1 MTDGRSKRPTTLGSV
16 LGTCRK
22 RGGRGKARNRR
33 SDHVRGSCGRLRCCR
48 PTLCTT
54 VYYVVQS
61 RSMSTRIFPAIPT
74 LTDGAANG
82 IIYAT
87 LGLVLILT
95 IGFFL
100 QSRENRKNATDKVL
114 ERAHAFPERNTVTP
128 LTRAMTCEPF
138 PPPRCR
144 TRTWQRATHRVSSR

>member
-1 MTDGRSKRPTTLGSV
+1 M
-16 LGTCRK
+16 
-22 RGGRGKARNRR
+22 
-33 SDHVRGSCGRLRCCR
+33 
-48 PTLCTT
+48 TT
-54 VYYVVQS
+54 VLTNNSFEGREFRKSEIGSRRRDGYERVATDAASV
-61 RSMSTRIFPAIPT
+61 RSMSTRISPAVPT

-114 ERAHAFPERNTVTP
+114 ERAHA
-128 LTRAMTCEPF
+128 L
-138 PPPRCR
+138 
-144 TRTWQRATHRVSSR
+144 QRETQSRP

>member
-1 MTDGRSKRPTTLGSV
+1 MDVLKDRRPLGQSWE
-16 LGTCRK
+16 GWARK
-22 RGGRGKARNRR
+22 RGWRGKARNRR
-33 SDHVRGSCGRLRCCR
+33 SDHVVWSCGRLRCCR

-54 VYYVVQS
+54 VYHVVQS

>member
-1 MTDGRSKRPTTLGSV
+1 MY
-16 LGTCRK
+16 
-22 RGGRGKARNRR
+22 
-33 SDHVRGSCGRLRCCR
+33 H
-48 PTLCTT
+48 
-54 VYYVVQS
+54 VVQS

-114 ERAHAFPERNTVTP
+114 ERAHA
-128 LTRAMTCEPF
+128 L
-138 PPPRCR
+138 
-144 TRTWQRATHRVSSR
+144 

>member
-1 MTDGRSKRPTTLGSV
+1 MLKLDEAGRPLGREFRKSEIGSRRRDGHERVATDAASV
-16 LGTCRK
+16 
-22 RGGRGKARNRR
+22 
-33 SDHVRGSCGRLRCCR
+33 
-48 PTLCTT
+48 
-54 VYYVVQS
+54 
-61 RSMSTRIFPAIPT
+61 RSMSTRISPAVPT

-114 ERAHAFPERNTVTP
+114 ERAHA
-128 LTRAMTCEPF
+128 L
-138 PPPRCR
+138 
-144 TRTWQRATHRVSSR
+144 

>member
-1 MTDGRSKRPTTLGSV
+1 VTGSV
-16 LGTCRK
+16 QKDDGPLK
-22 RGGRGKARNRR
+22 VFYNFVGRVSEIGDRITSEGYEREATDAA
-33 SDHVRGSCGRLRCCR
+33 SV
-48 PTLCTT
+48 
-54 VYYVVQS
+54 
-61 RSMSTRIFPAIPT
+61 RSMSTRIFPAVPT

-114 ERAHAFPERNTVTP
+114 ERAHA
-128 LTRAMTCEPF
+128 L
-138 PPPRCR
+138 
-144 TRTWQRATHRVSSR
+144 QRETQSRP

>member
-1 MTDGRSKRPTTLGSV
+1 MDVLKDRRPLGQSWE
-16 LGTCRK
+16 RAEK
-22 RGGRGKARNRR
+22 GGGADRPEIGDRIT
-33 SDHVRGSCGRLRCCR
+33 SCGAVARRLRCCR

-54 VYYVVQS
+54 VYHVVQS

-114 ERAHAFPERNTVTP
+114 ERAHA
-128 LTRAMTCEPF
+128 L
-138 PPPRCR
+138 
-144 TRTWQRATHRVSSR
+144 QRETQSRP